1 MKIIVACDSFKGCMS
16 SKEVEKNIKKG
27 ILKANPNH
35 EVLTFPMADGGEG
48 TSSVFCDLIQ
58 GNEIEVLTVD
68 AYGKHIFTKYCV
80 SRDGTLAIMDV
91 ASCIGLNMTPKEKR
105 NPMIASSRG
114 VGIMMKDAIERGC
127 KKIIIGLGGS
137 ATNDGGMGILSEFG
151 VRFYNHKREQL
162 IPSIYALMQVAFVD
176 KRYAK
181 LPKDVE
187 IICACD
193 VKNHLLGKNG
203 ATYVFGKQKGI
214 YPNQMPEIE
223 RGMSHYCSKLKQTFH
238 VDINESEGSGAAG
251 GIGSVLLGV
260 MKAKMVSGIDLAIEY
275 SGMKKQ
281 LENAQL
287 VITGEGQTDAQTLY
301 GKLPMGIARLAKS
314 YNVPCVCL
322 SGALGIGYQKM
333 YDEGLIGIFSSAD
346 RAMTFQTALLTGAEK
361 LEALAFSLTKFMDG
375 IRKSEYK

>member
-16 SKEVEKNIKKG
+16 SKEVEQCIRRG

-35 EVLTFPMADGGEG
+35 EVFTFPMADGGEG
-48 TSSVFCDLIQ
+48 TAMVFCDIIQ
-58 GNEIEVLTVD
+58 GKTIDVLTVD
-68 AYGKHIFTKYCV
+68 AYGKKLFTQYCI
-80 SRDGTLAIMDV
+80 SQDSNLAIMDV

-114 VGIMMKDAIERGC
+114 VGIMMKDAISRGC
-127 KKIIIGLGGS
+127 KKLIIGLGGS

-151 VRFYNHKREQL
+151 VRFYNSKREL
-162 IPSIYALMQVAFVD
+162 LVPSVYALAQIAFID
-176 KRYAK
+176 KRYAR
-181 LPKDVE
+181 LPKDIE

-214 YPNQMPEIE
+214 YLNQMAEVE
-223 RGMSHYCSKLKQTFH
+223 KGMAHYCTKLQQTFH
-238 VDINESEGSGAAG
+238 VDVNEYEGSGAAG

-260 MKAKMVSGIDLAIEY
+260 MKAKRFSGIDLVVEY
-275 SGMKKQ
+275 SGLKEHLQ
-281 LENAQL
+281 DADL

-301 GKLPMGIARLAKS
+301 GKLPFGIAHLARS
-314 YNVPCVCL
+314 FNVPCVCL
-322 SGALGIGYQKM
+322 SGALGIGYEAM
-333 YDEGLIGIFSSAD
+333 YNEGMIGIFSSAD
-346 RAMTFQTALLTGAEK
+346 RAMTFQMALQTGNEK

-375 IRKSEYK
+375 IRK

>member
-16 SKEVEKNIKKG
+16 SKEVEECIKKG

-35 EVLTFPMADGGEG
+35 EVLLFPMADGGEG
-48 TSSVFCDLIQ
+48 TSKVFCDIIQ
-58 GNEIEVLTVD
+58 GKNVEVLTVD
-68 AYGKHIFTKYCV
+68 AYGRNIFSSYCMSQDSSMAV
-80 SRDGTLAIMDV
+80 MDV

-114 VGIMMKDAIERGC
+114 VGIMLKDAIKKGC

-151 VRFYNHKREQL
+151 VRFYNGKRELL
-162 IPSIYALMQVAFVD
+162 IPSVYALNQIAFVD
-176 KRYAK
+176 KRYARF
-181 LPKDVE
+181 PSDVE

-214 YPNQMPEIE
+214 YTNQMHDIE
-223 RGMSHYCSKLKQTFH
+223 KGMAHYANKLKQTFH
-238 VDINESEGSGAAG
+238 VDVNEWEGSGAAG

-260 MKAKMVSGIDLAIEY
+260 MKAKMVSGIDLVVAY
-275 SGMKKQ
+275 SGLKEQ
-281 LENAQL
+281 LKDANL
-287 VITGEGQTDAQTLY
+287 VVTGEGQTDAQTLY
-301 GKLPMGIARLAKS
+301 GKVPLGISHLAKS
-314 YNVPCVCL
+314 FGVPCVCL
-322 SGALGIGYQKM
+322 SGALGLGYQKM
-333 YDEGLIGIFSSAD
+333 YEEGMIGIFSSAD
-346 RAMTFQTALLTGAEK
+346 RAMTFQTALQTGNEK

-375 IRKSEYK
+375 IRK

>member
-16 SKEVEKNIKKG
+16 SKEVEKYIRRG

-35 EVLTFPMADGGEG
+35 EVFTFPMADGGEG
-48 TSSVFCDLIQ
+48 TAMVFCDIIQ
-58 GNEIEVLTVD
+58 GKTIDVLTVD
-68 AYGKHIFTKYCV
+68 AYGKKLFTQYCI
-80 SRDGTLAIMDV
+80 SQDSNLAIMDV

-114 VGIMMKDAIERGC
+114 VGIMMKDAISRGC
-127 KKIIIGLGGS
+127 KKLIIGLGGS

-151 VRFYNHKREQL
+151 VRFYNSKREL
-162 IPSIYALMQVAFVD
+162 LVPSVYALAQIAFID
-176 KRYAK
+176 KRYAR
-181 LPKDVE
+181 LPKDIE

-214 YPNQMPEIE
+214 YLNQMAEVE
-223 RGMSHYCSKLKQTFH
+223 KGMAHYCMKLQQTFH
-238 VDINESEGSGAAG
+238 VDVNEYEGSGAAG

-260 MKAKMVSGIDLAIEY
+260 MKAKRFSGIDLVVEY
-275 SGMKKQ
+275 SGLKEHLQ
-281 LENAQL
+281 DADL

-301 GKLPMGIARLAKS
+301 GKLPFGIAHLARS
-314 YNVPCVCL
+314 FNVPCVCL
-322 SGALGIGYQKM
+322 SGALGIGYEAM
-333 YDEGLIGIFSSAD
+333 YNEGMIGIFSSAD
-346 RAMTFQTALLTGAEK
+346 RAMTFQMALQTGNEK

-375 IRKSEYK
+375 IRK

>member
-16 SKEVEKNIKKG
+16 SKEVEESIKTG
-27 ILKANPNH
+27 ILKANDTH

-48 TSSVFCDLIQ
+48 TAIVFCDIIK
-58 GNEIEVLTVD
+58 GKTINVLTVD
-68 AYGKHIFTKYCV
+68 AYGKNVFTKYCM
-80 SRDGTLAIMDV
+80 SKDGNVAVMDV

-114 VGIMMKDAIERGC
+114 VGIMMKDALSRGC

-137 ATNDGGMGILSEFG
+137 ATNDGGMGVLSEFG
-151 VRFYNHKREQL
+151 VRFYNSKREL
-162 IPSIYALMQVAFVD
+162 LVPSVYALSQIAFVD
-176 KRYAK
+176 KRYAR

-214 YPNQMPEIE
+214 YLNQMSEVE
-223 RGMSHYCSKLKQTFH
+223 RGMAHYCMKLKQTFH
-238 VDINESEGSGAAG
+238 VDVNEYEGSGAAG

-260 MKAKMVSGIDLAIEY
+260 MQAKRVSGIDLVVEY
-275 SGMKKQ
+275 SGLKEHLQ
-281 LENAQL
+281 NADL

-301 GKLPMGIARLAKS
+301 GKLPLGIAHLARS
-314 YNVPCVCL
+314 YSVPCVCL
-322 SGALGIGYQKM
+322 SGALGLGYQSL
-333 YDEGLIGIFSSAD
+333 YDEGMIGIFSSAD
-346 RAMTFQTALLTGAEK
+346 RAMSFQLALQTGSEK

-375 IRKSEYK
+375 IRK

>member
-16 SKEVEKNIKKG
+16 SKEVEKCIRRG

-35 EVLTFPMADGGEG
+35 EVFTFPMADGGEG
-48 TSSVFCDLIQ
+48 TAMVFCDIIQ
-58 GNEIEVLTVD
+58 GKTIDVLTVD
-68 AYGKHIFTKYCV
+68 AYGKKLFTQYCI
-80 SRDGTLAIMDV
+80 SQDSNLAIMDV

-114 VGIMMKDAIERGC
+114 VGIMMKDAISRGC
-127 KKIIIGLGGS
+127 KKLIIGLGGS

-151 VRFYNHKREQL
+151 VRFYNSKREL
-162 IPSIYALMQVAFVD
+162 LVPSVYALAQIAFID
-176 KRYAK
+176 KRYAR
-181 LPKDVE
+181 LPKDIE

-214 YPNQMPEIE
+214 YLNQMAEVE
-223 RGMSHYCSKLKQTFH
+223 NGMAHYCTKLQQTFH
-238 VDINESEGSGAAG
+238 VDVNEYEGSGAAG

-260 MKAKMVSGIDLAIEY
+260 MKAKRFSGIDLVVEY
-275 SGMKKQ
+275 SGLKEHLQ
-281 LENAQL
+281 DADL

-301 GKLPMGIARLAKS
+301 GKLPFGIAHLARS
-314 YNVPCVCL
+314 FNVPCVCL
-322 SGALGIGYQKM
+322 SGALGIGYEAM
-333 YDEGLIGIFSSAD
+333 YNEGMIGIFSSAD
-346 RAMTFQTALLTGAEK
+346 RAMTFQMALQTGNEK

-375 IRKSEYK
+375 IRK

>member
-16 SKEVEKNIKKG
+16 SKEVEECIKKG
-27 ILKANPNH
+27 ILKANPKH
-35 EVLTFPMADGGEG
+35 KVLLFPMADGGEG
-48 TSSVFCDLIQ
+48 TSKVFCDIIQ
-58 GNEIEVLTVD
+58 GNNVEVLTVD
-68 AYGKHIFTKYCV
+68 AYGKNIFSSYCMSQDSSMAV
-80 SRDGTLAIMDV
+80 MDV

-114 VGIMMKDAIERGC
+114 VGIMLKDAIEKGC

-151 VRFYNHKREQL
+151 VRFYNGKRELL
-162 IPSIYALMQVAFVD
+162 IPSVYALNQIAFVD
-176 KRYAK
+176 KRYASF
-181 LPKDVE
+181 PKDVE

-214 YPNQMPEIE
+214 YLNQMHDIE
-223 RGMSHYCSKLKQTFH
+223 KGMAHYANKLKQTFH
-238 VDINESEGSGAAG
+238 VDVNEYEGSGAAG

-260 MKAKMVSGIDLAIEY
+260 MKAKMVSGIDLVVAY
-275 SGMKKQ
+275 SGLKDQ
-281 LENAQL
+281 LKDADL

-301 GKLPMGIARLAKS
+301 GKLPLGISRLAKS
-314 YNVPCVCL
+314 FDVPCVCL
-322 SGALGIGYQKM
+322 SGALGLGYQKM
-333 YDEGLIGIFSSAD
+333 YEEGMIGIFSSAD
-346 RAMTFQTALLTGAEK
+346 RAMTFQTALQTGNEK

-375 IRKSEYK
+375 IRK